1 MVCLMNIGHFLL
13 VTDMISLTCAAV
25 AVVLQSMAGR
35 FDGRGVMLT
44 RPGYS
49 HSWSTATDDVVVVVV
64 DLVVVGHQL
73 KMSLM
78 F

>member
-49 HSWSTATDDVVVVVV
+49 HSWSTATDDVVVV

>member
-1 MVCLMNIGHFLL
+1 
-13 VTDMISLTCAAV
+13 
-25 AVVLQSMAGR
+25 MAGR

-49 HSWSTATDDVVVVVV
+49 HSWSTTTDDVVVV